1 MNDVR
6 LRDYAH
12 ARAGD
17 KGDTSILS
25 VFPLSDGDYPWL
37 VRELTAERVQQHFGA
52 EFQTEVDRFQVPN
65 VHGLQFVCR
74 QALAGGV
81 TTSLALD
88 THGKSLSSR
97 LLAMRLPGPG
107 RPPRPSAQS
116 AE

>member
-1 MNDVR
+1 MSDVQ

-25 VFPLSDGDYPWL
+25 VFPLSDSDYPWL
-37 VRELTAERVQQHFGA
+37 VQELTAERVQAHFGD
-52 EFQTEVDRFQVPN
+52 EFRSAVHRFEVPN

-88 THGKSLSSR
+88 THGKNLSSR
-97 LLAMRLPGPG
+97 LLALRLPA
-107 RPPRPSAQS
+107 PPRHTSA
-116 AE
+116 